1 MAAALTP
8 GRVTAAWLVIR
19 TIDKLGDGAPT
30 ADVDRYARRS
40 SLRGG
45 GLPVKDG
52 ITLTLAGGLATETA
66 GGIALSD
73 LGRRALAMSDS
84 DDPPRAVSEFLT
96 RVLLL
101 ARPPSWV
108 AWWQGQPESL
118 ETVIPSQARD
128 LMHSCGLLPPP
139 GPEDLGR
146 WGWWQALGRVPLVEH
161 SAQQRKMIGNAGEQL
176 TIEFEQRRLT
186 AEGFPH
192 LAEDVRWVAQES
204 DAFGFDVLSYRGLG
218 DNGDPDDELAI
229 EVKSTSVPPTAYFH
243 FFLSSHEWETAQVLG
258 DRYRFHFWAGVDPAP
273 PPTSHHGEPIVSVAE
288 VLVDHLPGVPR
299 CADRCAWKAASIYLA
314 L

>member
-1 MAAALTP
+1 MAPALTP
-8 GRVTAAWLVIR
+8 GRVTAAWLVMR
-19 TIDKLGDGAPT
+19 TIGKLGDGTPSAEI
-30 ADVDRYARRS
+30 DRYARRS

-52 ITLTLAGGLATETA
+52 LGLILAGGLATETA
-66 GGIALSD
+66 GSLALTD
-73 LGRRALAMSDS
+73 LGRRAVSMSDS

-101 ARPPSWV
+101 ARPPTWV

-118 ETVIPSQARD
+118 EAVIPTQARD
-128 LMHSCGLLPPP
+128 LMQSCGLLPPP

-146 WGWWQALGRVPLVEH
+146 WAWWQALRRVPLAEH

-186 AEGFPH
+186 ADGFPR
-192 LAEDVRWVAQES
+192 LAESVRWVAQES

-218 DNGDPDDELAI
+218 EGGAPDDELAI
-229 EVKSTSVPPTAYFH
+229 EVKSTSVPPTAHFH
-243 FFLSSHEWETAQVLG
+243 LFLSAHEWDTAEALG
-258 DRYRFHFWAGVDPAP
+258 DRYRFHFWAGVDPAACP
-273 PPTSHHGEPIVSVAE
+273 ASHQDEPIINRPE

-299 CADRCAWKAASIYLA
+299 CGERCAWKTASIYVEL
-314 L
+314 